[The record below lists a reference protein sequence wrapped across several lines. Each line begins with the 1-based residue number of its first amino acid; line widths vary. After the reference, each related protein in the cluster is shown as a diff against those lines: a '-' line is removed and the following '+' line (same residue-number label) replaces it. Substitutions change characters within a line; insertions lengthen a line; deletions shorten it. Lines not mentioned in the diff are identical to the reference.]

1 VEDVALPPTSSL
13 PRPVPPRLSERLSL
27 NSTANLP
34 VWLSVS
40 LRKSTTLSL
49 SLASLGGEETDI
61 PLSLF
66 ADLSAD
72 VSVVD
77 LTARIEK
84 GASYET
90 IKAAMKKASEN
101 ELKGILDYT
110 EDAVVSTDF
119 IGCTASSIFDASA
132 GISLNDNFVKLVSWY
147 DNEYGYSRRVVDRAF
162 LPSFSVHSHFP
173 EY

>member
-1 VEDVALPPTSSL
+1 M
-13 PRPVPPRLSERLSL
+13 
-27 NSTANLP
+27 
-34 VWLSVS
+34 
-40 LRKSTTLSL
+40 
-49 SLASLGGEETDI
+49 
-61 PLSLF
+61 LF
-66 ADLSAD
+66 AFLSAD

-147 DNEYGYSRRVVDRAF
+147 DNEYGYSRRVVDRALSSF
-162 LPSFSVHSHFP
+162 PS
-173 EY
+173 